1 LPRVRSFRLRHFPR
15 GAFCYDFTAPLATIR
30 PEIDDPIGVLDHIEI
45 VLDHK
50 HGIARY
56 DKTIQRMKQPLRVDK
71 GKRMVDSPRI
81 YSARPSH

>member
-1 LPRVRSFRLRHFPR
+1 MSRVGPFRLRHFPR

-56 DKTIQRMKQPLRVDK
+56 DKTIQRMKQPSYVDK
-71 GKRMVDSPRI
+71 CKRVVGSSRI
-81 YSARPSH
+81 YSDCPSH